1 MTNKILTNI
10 EAGNSRFLCLD
21 FGLKRIGVAISDPTA
36 TIASGLPT
44 IINKGWITTIN
55 QIVNLVN
62 QFGVNRIIVGKPLNM
77 DGSPSKL
84 CNDVDRFVTRLKTK
98 VSLPIVLWDERM
110 SSLAAERTLKQAN
123 QSPSRKK
130 KEVDKIAAVFILQS
144 YLDRLAN
151 Q

>member
-44 IINKGWITTIN
+44 IINKGWITTID

-62 QFGVNRIIVGKPLNM
+62 QFGVTRIIVGKPLNM